1 MSKRQVK
8 KVRGA
13 ISMGLALSHV
23 IIPML
28 VMMTIIGIILWIG
41 ISLAQELRVNIEL
54 HASTSGFVVNIE
66 VLQGQLGGAPQ
77 IRYAPSGSTNYQTVN
92 CNLLAG
98 DANAKA
104 GQSASFIC
112 PAPLI
117 GGEIYDVIVVVR
129 EQGGKIHRR
138 QIPGVMVPVT

>member
-28 VMMTIIGIILWIG
+28 VMMTIIGIILLWIS

-66 VLQGQLGGAPQ
+66 VLQGQLGG
-77 IRYAPSGSTNYQTVN
+77 APSGSTNYQTVN